1 MCKIQKILNSL
12 GLYQALFNLWGA

>member
-1 MCKIQKILNSL
+1 MCEIQKILNSL